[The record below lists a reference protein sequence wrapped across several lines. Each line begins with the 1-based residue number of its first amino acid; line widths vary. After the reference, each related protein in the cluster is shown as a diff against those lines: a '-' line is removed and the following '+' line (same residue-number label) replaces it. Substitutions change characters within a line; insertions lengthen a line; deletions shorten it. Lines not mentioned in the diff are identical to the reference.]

1 MERDKI
7 IFWRDLLLRM
17 FVIGLVVALLI
28 LGATM
33 AFWNTAARVVAHL
46 FLVDEKALGRLT
58 LTFFINVRIVLIF
71 FFLVPALALHW
82 MAKKK

>member
-1 MERDKI
+1 MEREKI

-17 FVIGLVVALLI
+17 FFIGLIVALLI
-28 LGATM
+28 LGGTM
-33 AFWNTAARVVAHL
+33 AFWNTAARVVTHL

-58 LTFFINVRIVLIF
+58 LTFFIDVRIVLIF

>member
-1 MERDKI
+1 MEREKI

-28 LGATM
+28 LGGTV
-33 AFWNTAARVVAHL
+33 AFWNTAARVVMHL

-82 MAKKK
+82 MTKKK